1 MNNSNV
7 PAVLRSLIIY
17 AVCIPLAMFVGYL
30 LANQQ
35 DYGSLGFYG
44 VLAVVLCSPILLRW
58 HRELLV
64 FSWSASL
71 SVFILP
77 GKPNLWLVMVAVSL
91 GISVLERIMNSANH
105 FIRVPQITWP
115 LLAFLAVALFTAEMT
130 GGVGLHAF
138 GSAVYGGKKYVYLFV
153 SIASYFALTA
163 RPIPKEKARVFVIL
177 FFLGRATDFVGNLY
191 PICPSWMN
199 PLFYLFPPT
208 VAQDADFQVG
218 ITRLAGFCNVGLAIS
233 FLMMARFGL
242 RGIFLSGKPWRIL
255 YLMAAFGLIF
265 LGGYRSWLLL
275 FLATFTGMFFWEGLH
290 RTPILLVMILLGALG
305 GTALVPLANKLP
317 YTFQRSLAFLPLDLD
332 ADARMSA
339 EDSTEW
345 RLNMWAALLPQIPP
359 HLFLGKGLAVTAEDY
374 DEMMTGNTI
383 LNTAAANVDDSQN
396 SLALSSD
403 FHNGMLSIIIPF
415 GIWGVMAVVW
425 FFFAGLKVL
434 YNNARYGRPD
444 LQLTNAFLLM
454 LFAWEVLNYLS
465 CFGGMQISLELATF
479 VGFLGLSIAL
489 NNGVCQPAD
498 QVVENRPA
506 VVPYRALL
514 RPRPAFQR

>member
-1 MNNSNV
+1 
-7 PAVLRSLIIY
+7 
-17 AVCIPLAMFVGYL
+17 
-30 LANQQ
+30 
-35 DYGSLGFYG
+35 
-44 VLAVVLCSPILLRW
+44 
-58 HRELLV
+58 
-64 FSWSASL
+64 
-71 SVFILP
+71 
-77 GKPNLWLVMVAVSL
+77 
-91 GISVLERIMNSANH
+91 
-105 FIRVPQITWP
+105 
-115 LLAFLAVALFTAEMT
+115 
-130 GGVGLHAF
+130 
-138 GSAVYGGKKYVYLFV
+138 
-153 SIASYFALTA
+153 
-163 RPIPKEKARVFVIL
+163 
-177 FFLGRATDFVGNLY
+177 
-191 PICPSWMN
+191 MN